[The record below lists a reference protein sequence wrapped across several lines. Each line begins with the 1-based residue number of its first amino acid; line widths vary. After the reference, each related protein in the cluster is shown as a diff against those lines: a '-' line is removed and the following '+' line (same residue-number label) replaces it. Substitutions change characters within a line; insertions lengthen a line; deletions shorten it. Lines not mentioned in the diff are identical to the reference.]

1 MVKTLKNNNVQ
12 QKKHC
17 FFPFSKNRILHN
29 YNGMH
34 QQDQN
39 NYGSWYS
46 VDNLKCVLHVI
57 HSLYII
63 ALEETFVPFWKCFF
77 ESFEG
82 LTLQNLLNLPVL
94 K

>member
-39 NYGSWYS
+39 NYGS
-46 VDNLKCVLHVI
+46 
-57 HSLYII
+57 
-63 ALEETFVPFWKCFF
+63 
-77 ESFEG
+77 
-82 LTLQNLLNLPVL
+82 
-94 K
+94 